1 MSTSLRRSVGSMATR
16 KVIGWS
22 LPSTLPTAAKPSSES
37 ARDTRST
44 LAVST
49 CSVSTRTPGP
59 NSRAI
64 DAATFAGGAPGL
76 CAVSSNNASA
86 RLTSKLVA
94 DAEAQHLGLARPGRV
109 AQQPIVPLERG
120 VPGGFVGD
128 THRRDAARQRS
139 VPRHAGGDARLGV
152 VALVAEEGVELLR
165 GRRSEQP
172 QQIVG
177 PLEIASGDAAADGPP
192 VRGVDRLGVTHADV
206 RDHGP
211 QRERPALV

>member
-22 LPSTLPTAAKPSSES
+22 LPTTWPTAAKPSSES

-44 LAVST
+44 RAVST

-64 DAATFAGGAPGL
+64 DAATFAGGAPGV
-76 CAVSSNNASA
+76 CAVSSNSASA

-109 AQQPIVPLERG
+109 AQQPIVALERG
-120 VPGGFVGD
+120 VPGGLVGD
-128 THRRDAARQRS
+128 THRRDPARQG
-139 VPRHAGGDARLGV
+139 PFPHHAGGAAPPAV
-152 VALVAEEGVELLR
+152 VAVLADRCHETLA
-165 GRRSEQP
+165 GRRS
-172 QQIVG
+172 
-177 PLEIASGDAAADGPP
+177 SKAAP
-192 VRGVDRLGVTHADV
+192 T
-206 RDHGP
+206 
-211 QRERPALV
+211 PA